1 MTKEISKI
9 RSESAAHY
17 LCGEE
22 GGGRKDDTG
31 DEYPKPERRNI
42 KTAPTDLKDA
52 LPSLLRGL

>member
-1 MTKEISKI
+1 MRKEISKI

-31 DEYPKPERRNI
+31 DEYPKPETRNI
-42 KTAPTDLKDA
+42 KTSEADLKDA
-52 LPSLLRGL
+52 LPSLLRGM